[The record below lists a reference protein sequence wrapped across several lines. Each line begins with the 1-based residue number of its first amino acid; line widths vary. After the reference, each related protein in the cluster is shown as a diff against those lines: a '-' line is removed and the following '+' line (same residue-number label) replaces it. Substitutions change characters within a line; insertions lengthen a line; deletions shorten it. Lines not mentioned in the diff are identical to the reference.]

1 MIVSSQSEAKLK
13 YLQEAWP
20 ENGHQ
25 SVPQR
30 YRRSTCLD
38 KGYPGSGL
46 VSHQRAYSPCWSA
59 KAVSGFRAGQPSEYI
74 IEIPRS
80 RNILNN
86 FYSWSGPNNTQIKH
100 SRTLYQ
106 GIDPSYSYKTLY
118 QGPNPTLSFKLAKK
132 QCEENCTLGLSIGQS
147 RNFSTL
153 TFVLLYVDI
162 WFSSFFVLLPLS
174 CNACIW
180 FSSYFVLCS

>member
-1 MIVSSQSEAKLK
+1 MDTRGNWTLCVSFATVNLMIVSIQSEAKLK

-20 ENGHQ
+20 ENGQQ

-59 KAVSGFRAGQPSEYI
+59 KAVPGFRAGQPAEYI

-86 FYSWSGPNNTQIKH
+86 FYSWSGPNNTQFKH

-118 QGPNPTLSFKLAKK
+118 QGVDQSYSYPKLQISKK
-132 QCEENCTLGLSIGQS
+132 AML
-147 RNFSTL
+147 RK
-153 TFVLLYVDI
+153 LYT
-162 WFSSFFVLLPLS
+162 WPF
-174 CNACIW
+174 NRTK
-180 FSSYFVLCS
+180 